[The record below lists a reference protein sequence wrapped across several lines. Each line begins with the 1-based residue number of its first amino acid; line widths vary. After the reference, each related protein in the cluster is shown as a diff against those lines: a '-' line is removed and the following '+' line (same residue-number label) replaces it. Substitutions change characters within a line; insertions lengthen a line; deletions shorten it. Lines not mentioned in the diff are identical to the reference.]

1 MGENFAGESM
11 PANTIAYNV
20 TFRDFQFLQG
30 YMARRIFA
38 KNRQKYWPALLGVVL
53 CAFFLVLAMLLSVNP
68 YRAVALFGTSV
79 RSAVFLFI
87 GHRMLGGSNYMSDPC
102 DQTPLEFTSNAS
114 IRERPAAGIN

>member
-1 MGENFAGESM
+1 M

-30 YMARRIFA
+30 YMARRVFA
-38 KNRQKYWPALLGVVL
+38 RNRQKYWPALLGVIFV
-53 CAFFLVLAMLLSVNP
+53 CLLSGAGDVVE
-68 YRAVALFGTSV
+68 RESLSSRRIV
-79 RSAVFLFI
+79 RHQHSLSAVFLFI
-87 GHRMLGGSNYMSDPC
+87 GHCVLGGSNRMSDPC